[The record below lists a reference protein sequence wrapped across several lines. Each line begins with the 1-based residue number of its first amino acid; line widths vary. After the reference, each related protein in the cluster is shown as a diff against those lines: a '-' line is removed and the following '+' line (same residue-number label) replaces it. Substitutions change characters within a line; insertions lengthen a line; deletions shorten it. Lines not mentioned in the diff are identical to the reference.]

1 MKRIA
6 QHISGRT
13 DNEIKNFWRTRV
25 QKQAKQWNCDVNSS
39 NFKDLIRN
47 LWIPILTEQIEASK
61 AHNTIINSDE
71 LVMENGPSPLQMD
84 YWAGG
89 LYATELPD
97 TEMEAQPAIS
107 SLDCFRASTFEHD
120 LNPSPSIDCETQIL
134 FSIDNLEL
142 DDMLVEYTS
151 SINHSPIIFNEN
163 DK

>member
-6 QHISGRT
+6 QHIPGRT
-13 DNEIKNFWRTRV
+13 DNEIKNYWRTRV

-39 NFKDLIRN
+39 KFKDLIRN
-47 LWIPILTEQIEASK
+47 FWIPILTEQIEASK

-71 LVMENGPSPLQMD
+71 QVMENGPSPVQMD

-89 LYATELPD
+89 LYATE
-97 TEMEAQPAIS
+97 MEAQPAIS
-107 SLDCFRASTFEHD
+107 SLGCFRASTIEHD
-120 LNPSPSIDCETQIL
+120 LNPSPWIDCETQIL

-142 DDMLVEYTS
+142 DDMVVEYAS